1 MKQDNKIEIAK
12 GVFEVN
18 PKIHRVF
25 VCDDGNAFEHESR
38 ALAHCRENEVKFLG
52 GVNRSDIKTDEQLA
66 AEKKEAEVKA
76 KAEAKA
82 LAEKE
87 AAEKEA
93 EAKALA
99 EKEAAEKK
107 EAESKAKAEAE
118 AKANEV
124 AEPKANKGGKK

>member
-87 AAEKEA
+87 AAEK
-93 EAKALA
+93 
-99 EKEAAEKK
+99 K